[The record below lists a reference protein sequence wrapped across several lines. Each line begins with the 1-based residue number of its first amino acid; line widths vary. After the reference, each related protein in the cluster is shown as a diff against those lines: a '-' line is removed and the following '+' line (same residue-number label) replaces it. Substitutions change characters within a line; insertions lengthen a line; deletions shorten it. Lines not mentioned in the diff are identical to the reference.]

1 MQDTRLTTLVRGTVA
16 RFTSFTTN
24 PWRRISLVIIS
35 FLLGNF
41 LGTAIITTAGQTA
54 IWDLVAAFL
63 LVFLTEFISR
73 LVYGRSLPRGIASED
88 DRNTLL
94 PEILNTLKIGITY
107 SLFIEAFK
115 LGS

>member
-1 MQDTRLTTLVRGTVA
+1 MQNTRLTTLVRGTLA

-24 PWRRISLVIIS
+24 PWRRISLVIIG

-41 LGTAIITTAGQTA
+41 LGTAIITTTGQIA
-54 IWDLVAAFL
+54 IWDLAAASL
-63 LVFLTEFISR
+63 LVVFTELISY
-73 LVYGRSLPRGIASED
+73 LVYRRSGSRVVSLDTDG
-88 DRNTLL
+88 TVLF
-94 PEILNTLKIGITY
+94 PEILNALKIGITY

>member
-1 MQDTRLTTLVRGTVA
+1 MQNTRLTTLVRGTVA
-16 RFTSFTTN
+16 KFTNFTTN
-24 PWRRISLVIIS
+24 PWRRISLVIIG

-54 IWDLVAAFL
+54 IWDLTAASL
-63 LVFLTEFISR
+63 LVVFTELISR
-73 LVYGRSLPRGIASED
+73 LVYRRSASKVVSPDTEG
-88 DRNTLL
+88 TILL